1 MPEET
6 EQKKVSATYTEDDN
20 NNLNVFN
27 EAVSKY
33 ASSTTANDVRD
44 KSTTTNDVRDKIIEE
59 SYDMSN
65 STDKVCDVLGKY
77 KWNIDTINKGM
88 QSGVPYCYLIE
99 YKQER
104 NSVITNLINSI
115 SAAVTSVYNNA
126 AALDTGFERVTTL
139 GKAIV
144 SAAAGELSQ
153 EQKNAIT
160 TATGAV
166 TDGLNKG
173 VDATIEQ
180 GEKIYK
186 NTSDGTK
193 NLING
198 FAAGLMTAL
207 KSAWDMIG
215 DKNVT
220 NGISDVD
227 YLKPYSLLYWL
238 KATNKRYIFPMLYE
252 LPKHKLLNA
261 FGDNN
266 ADYSVFSANS
276 LLTSIGN
283 FASEIPS
290 AVRDFSEFGGKSSFS
305 GAFIEKAKFFQYPQE
320 TDEYTI
326 QFPLINTVRTSS
338 GVAEWKKNYKFIMLF
353 TIRNMIYRKN
363 NAEYYPPLFYDLYI
377 PGVIRQP
384 FCYVSSVD
392 VQPFGM
398 TRMKEI
404 SGLFKNFNS
413 NSPVEVPVPELWIV
427 TIKVKSLVPTSAN
440 MVLSSLYDLPIA
452 VKK

>member
-6 EQKKVSATYTEDDN
+6 EQKIVSATYTEDDN
-20 NNLNVFN
+20 KNLNNFN
-27 EAVSKY
+27 NAVSKY
-33 ASSTTANDVRD
+33 ASNTTA
-44 KSTTTNDVRDKIIEE
+44 NDVRDKIIEE

-115 SAAVTSVYNNA
+115 SAAVTSVYNNFDS
-126 AALDTGFERVTTL
+126 LNKGFERVSTL

-153 EQKNAIT
+153 EQKNAIMSMSQEAKKEYEELEKNVNAGYQYVEST
-160 TATGAV
+160 IPQ
-166 TDGLNKG
+166 DG
-173 VDATIEQ
+173 
-180 GEKIYK
+180 
-186 NTSDGTK
+186 K

-198 FAAGLMTAL
+198 VGAGLMTAL

-215 DKNVT
+215 DTDVT
-220 NGISDVD
+220 NGISNND

-238 KATNKRYIFPMLYE
+238 KATEKKYIFPMLYE

-290 AVRDFSEFGGKSSFS
+290 AVRDFSEFGGKGSFS

-353 TIRNMIYRKN
+353 TIRNMIYRKD
-363 NAEYYPPLFYDLYI
+363 NAEYYPPLFYDLCI

-404 SGLFKNFNS
+404 SGLFKNFDS

>member
-6 EQKKVSATYTEDDN
+6 EKTQKKQEVTYNVENIPKT
-20 NNLNVFN
+20 LNQF
-27 EAVSKY
+27 
-33 ASSTTANDVRD
+33 ASSTTA
-44 KSTTTNDVRDKIIEE
+44 NDVRDKIIEE

-115 SAAVTSVYNNA
+115 NAAVTSVVNNA
-126 AALDTGFERVTTL
+126 AALNMGFERVTTL

-160 TATGAV
+160 QATQTTTNATVKGA
-166 TDGLNKG
+166 N
-173 VDATIEQ
+173 TIIKQ
-180 GEKIYK
+180 GEEIYK
-186 NTSDGTK
+186 NTSDDTK
-193 NLING
+193 NVLRG

-207 KSAWDMIG
+207 TSAWEMIG
-215 DKNVT
+215 NTGVT
-220 NGISDVD
+220 NGIRSNLNDN

-238 KATNKRYIFPMLYE
+238 TATDKKYIFPMLYE

-290 AVRDFSEFGGKSSFS
+290 AVRDFSEFGGKGSFS

-353 TIRNMIYRKN
+353 TIRNMIYRKD
-363 NAEYYPPLFYDLYI
+363 NAEYYPPLFYDLCI

-404 SGLFKNFNS
+404 SGLFKNFDS

>member
-6 EQKKVSATYTEDDN
+6 EQKIVSATYTEDDN
-20 NNLNVFN
+20 QNLNDFN

-33 ASSTTANDVRD
+33 ASSTTANDVR
-44 KSTTTNDVRDKIIEE
+44 NKIIEE

-115 SAAVTSVYNNA
+115 SAAVTSVVNNA
-126 AALDTGFERVTTL
+126 AALNTGFERVTTL

-160 TATGAV
+160 QATQ
-166 TDGLNKG
+166 TTT
-173 VDATIEQ
+173 DATVKGANTIIKQ
-180 GEKIYK
+180 GEEIYK
-186 NTSDGTK
+186 NTSDNTK
-193 NLING
+193 NVLRG

-207 KSAWDMIG
+207 ASAWEMIG
-215 DKNVT
+215 NTDVT
-220 NGISDVD
+220 NGIRSNLNDN

-238 KATNKRYIFPMLYE
+238 KATDKKYIFPMLYE

-290 AVRDFSEFGGKSSFS
+290 AVRDFSEFGGKGSFS

-353 TIRNMIYRKN
+353 TIRNMIYRKD

-404 SGLFKNFNS
+404 SGLFKNFDS

>member
-1 MPEET
+1 MAEEI
-6 EQKKVSATYTEDDN
+6 EQERKPAEYTDQDRTNLTNFIDTLRNKVN
-20 NNLNVFN
+20 
-27 EAVSKY
+27 
-33 ASSTTANDVRD
+33 TTAGDVRD
-44 KSTTTNDVRDKIIEE
+44 NIISE
-59 SYDMSN
+59 SYDVNTSSN
-65 STDKVCDVLGKY
+65 NICDVLGKY
-77 KWNIDTINKGM
+77 KWNIDNIKNGET
-88 QSGVPYCYLIE
+88 SGVPYCYLIE

-104 NSVITNLINSI
+104 NSVITNLINSV

-126 AALDTGFERVTTL
+126 DSLNKGFERVTTL

-153 EQKNAIT
+153 EQKDAIT
-160 TATGAV
+160 GEWQNVKDTSVETGQKIV
-166 TDGLNKG
+166 ETVQK
-173 VDATIEQ
+173 TYQQIPES
-180 GEKIYK
+180 EK
-186 NTSDGTK
+186 NV
-193 NLING
+193 LNG
-198 FAAGLMTAL
+198 FSAGLMTAL
-207 KSAWDMIG
+207 KSGWDMLG
-215 DKNVT
+215 GTNVS
-220 NGISDVD
+220 NGISNTNHN

-238 KATNKRYIFPMLYE
+238 KATEKRYIFPMLYD

-266 ADYSVFSANS
+266 ADTSVFTANS

-290 AVRDFSEFGGKSSFS
+290 AVRDLSEFGGSNKSFS
-305 GAFIEKAKFFQYPQE
+305 GAFVEKAKFFQYPQE

-338 GVAEWKKNYKFIMLF
+338 GIAEWKKNYKFIMLF
-353 TIRNMIYRKN
+353 TIRNMIYRKD

-404 SGLFKNFNS
+404 SGLFKNFDS
-413 NSPVEVPVPELWIV
+413 NSTVKVPVPELWIV

-440 MVLSSLYDLPIA
+440 MVLSSLYDLSIN
-452 VKK
+452 VNQK